1 MYCFENYGGLIK
13 IEVIAHMFNFGFI
26 SKHQHDFLAKHSTVT
41 QLYECVNDWSYTLN
55 IGHSVDVI
63 YIDFAKAFDKV
74 VHKNVCLNYSL
85 TVLMV

>member
-1 MYCFENYGGLIK
+1 MEGCIK
-13 IEVIAHMFNFGFI
+13 IEIIAHMFKFGLI
-26 SKHQHDFLAKHSTVT
+26 SKHQHGLLAKHSTVT
-41 QLYECVNDWSYTLN
+41 QLFECVNDWSCTLN

-74 VHKNVCLNYSL
+74 VHTDFCLNCSL